1 LKTVVTEIGSWKR
14 RVEVEVPSQEI
25 HPFIEKAYRSYQKK
39 VHVDGFRKGKV
50 PLSIIQQR
58 FGKAIQAEIV
68 DDLIQRFYKEAIEE
82 ERLAVVA
89 PGTIQDVSF
98 EEGKPLRFT
107 AEVEVEPD
115 AHVSGYKGLKVEK
128 EVMKVS
134 DEDVKRAVEVLQEQ
148 RAERRSVE
156 GGAEIG
162 HIIEGDI
169 QALSATGVPIIGDK
183 WEDRVFELGSPP
195 LGDVVQDQ
203 LLGIVAG
210 EERRFKI
217 VQSERGPDGNVMN
230 REDHYSI
237 KAKSINEKILPRLE
251 DSFAREVGDFKTLA
265 ELEEDIRNR
274 LERQRDEEA
283 ERMLRNRIAD
293 EIVRRNDFEIPP
305 SMIENGLGGLWEE
318 YQKQPEREMDEK
330 QFREEN
336 RAGVVWN
343 MKWHL
348 LWKKIAE
355 MEEITMTDEEVD
367 QEIEKI
373 AERSPKKEEKKI
385 RSLFKDTRR
394 RNRLKESML
403 EDKVFGFLKENARIK
418 EVNIKRPKK
427 TKSTLIT

>member
-1 LKTVVTEIGSWKR
+1 MKTVVTEIGSWKR

-25 HPFIEKAYRSYQKK
+25 HPFIGKAYRSYQKK
-39 VHVDGFRKGKV
+39 VYIDGFRKGKV

-68 DDLIQRFYKEAIEE
+68 DDLIQRFYKKAIEE
-82 ERLAVVA
+82 ERLAIVA
-89 PGTIQDVSF
+89 PATIQDVSF

-134 DEDVKRAVEVLQEQ
+134 DEDVKRTVEVLQEQ

-169 QALSATGVPIIGDK
+169 QALNATGVPIIGDK

-217 VQSERGPDGNVMN
+217 IQPERGPDGNVMN

-237 KAKSINEKILPRLE
+237 KVKSINEKILPRLE
-251 DSFAREVGDFKTLA
+251 DSFAREMGDFETLA

-274 LERQRDEEA
+274 LERQRDGEA

-305 SMIENGLGGLWEE
+305 SMIENGLEGLWEE
-318 YQKQPEREMDEK
+318 YQKQANRELEEK

-343 MKWHL
+343 IKWHL

-355 MEEITMTDEEVD
+355 MEKIAMTDEEVD

-385 RSLFKDTRR
+385 RSLFKDSRR
-394 RNRLKESML
+394 RGRLRENML
-403 EDKVFGFLKENARIK
+403 EDKVFGFLKENARVK
-418 EVNIKRPKK
+418 EVSIKKPKK

>member
-1 LKTVVTEIGSWKR
+1 MKTVVTETGSCKR
-14 RVEVEVPSQEI
+14 RVEVEVPSQEV

-39 VHVDGFRKGKV
+39 VHLDGFRKGKV
-50 PLSIIQQR
+50 PVSIIQQR

-68 DDLIQRFYKEAIEE
+68 DDLIQRFYKKAIEE

-98 EEGKPLRFT
+98 EEGEPLRFT

-115 AHVSGYKGLKVEK
+115 AQVSDYKGLKVEK

-134 DEDVKRAVEVLQEQ
+134 DEDVKRTVEVLQEQ
-148 RAERRSVE
+148 RAERRPVE

-169 QALSATGVPIIGDK
+169 QAVNATGVPIIGDK

-203 LLGIVAG
+203 LLGIMAG

-217 VQSERGPDGNVMN
+217 VQPERGPDGNVMN

-237 KAKSINEKILPRLE
+237 KVKSVNEKILPRLE
-251 DSFAREVGDFKTLA
+251 DSFAREVGDFETLA
-265 ELEEDIRNR
+265 ELEENIRNR

-305 SMIENGLGGLWEE
+305 SMIENGLKGIWEE
-318 YQKQPEREMDEK
+318 YQKQPERELDEK

-336 RAGVVWN
+336 RAGIVWN
-343 MKWHL
+343 IKWHL
-348 LWKKIAE
+348 LWRKIAE
-355 MEEITMTDEEVD
+355 MEQIVMTDEEVD

-373 AERSPKKEEKKI
+373 VERSPKKEEKKI
-385 RSLFKDTRR
+385 RSLFKDSRR
-394 RNRLKESML
+394 RGRLKENML
-403 EDKVFGFLKENARIK
+403 EDKVFGFLKENARVK
-418 EVNIKRPKK
+418 EVIIKKPKK
-427 TKSTLIT
+427 KSALIT